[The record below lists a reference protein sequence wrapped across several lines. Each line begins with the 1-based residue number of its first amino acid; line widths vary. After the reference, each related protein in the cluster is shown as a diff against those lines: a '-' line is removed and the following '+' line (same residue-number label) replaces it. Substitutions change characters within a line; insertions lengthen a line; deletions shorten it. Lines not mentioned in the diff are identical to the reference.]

1 MAFLINLNDL
11 DMKPHPKFEGVK
23 IGYILTKE
31 RHPELSITVLEI
43 APGVEIPLHTHEKE
57 VDTIFV
63 LKGVGKVFLGEFWKD
78 IREGDVIVVSPKE
91 VHGVKSEGKEPLK
104 CYIVHAPALW

>member
-1 MAFLINLNDL
+1 MAFIINLKNL
-11 DMKPHPKFEGVK
+11 EMKAHPKFEGVK

-31 RHPELSITVLEI
+31 KHPELSITVLEI
-43 APGVEIPLHTHEKE
+43 SPGAEIPLHTHEKE

-63 LKGVGKVFLGEFWKD
+63 LEGTAKIYIEDTWKMVKK
-78 IREGDVIVVSPKE
+78 GDVIVISPKE
-91 VHGVKSEGKEPLK
+91 VHGVKTLGKKPFK